1 MEYLSVYDQDGAML
15 AVLDSADKIGYELKH
30 NDLWTGSF
38 SLPANDPKNSFC
50 QAHNLVKL
58 PDGSRDTGL
67 FRIVGMPNG
76 EETGLGSVKTY
87 SLEHVI
93 ATLLDDVLFGY
104 HEVGGTGVNTRAVMQ
119 YILDRQTTARWRLGT
134 VAFTDYFQ

>member
-1 MEYLSVYDQDGAML
+1 MENLTIYNQNMQML
-15 AVLDSADKIGYELKH
+15 AILDSADKIGYELKH

-38 SLPANDPKNSFC
+38 SLASDDPKNSFC

-58 PDGSRDTGL
+58 PDGPRNTGL
-67 FRIVGMPNG
+67 FRIVGMPSG

-87 SLEHVI
+87 SLEHVM

-104 HEVGGTGVNTRAVMQ
+104 HEVGGTGVYTRNVMQ
-119 YILDRQTTARWRLGT
+119 YILNRQAVRRWQALLLWLCICL
-134 VAFTDYFQ
+134 